1 MFKLGIIGIG
11 KMGSSILD
19 GAVKANLFSP
29 KDVAIYTT
37 NLDHRKKYSQ
47 EGYNILENE
56 ASLFSNSQIILL
68 AVKPQVYE
76 EVLKYAN
83 GIDFSDKC
91 IISLAPGISI
101 SYLERY
107 FNNAT
112 IVRAMPNTPAIL
124 KLSATTLCKN
134 KDNDLSK
141 KAIALFDQIGY
152 QCELEEKYIDEAI
165 PINGSMPAYLYSFAK
180 EFINNGV
187 SRGLDYENAKILC
200 AKSIIGSAQ
209 MLLDSKDSI
218 DTLINNVCSKK
229 GTTIEGLEALYN
241 NDFKKSIDKCYEACV
256 NRSKELAKK

>member
-19 GAVKANLFSP
+19 GAIKANLFSS

-37 NLDHRKKYSQ
+37 NLEHRKKYSQ
-47 EGYNILENE
+47 EGYNLLENE
-56 ASLFSNSQIILL
+56 ASLFSNSKMILL

-112 IVRAMPNTPAIL
+112 IIQN
-124 KLSATTLCKN
+124 
-134 KDNDLSK
+134 
-141 KAIALFDQIGY
+141 LFR
-152 QCELEEKYIDEAI
+152 I
-165 PINGSMPAYLYSFAK
+165 PG
-180 EFINNGV
+180 
-187 SRGLDYENAKILC
+187 
-200 AKSIIGSAQ
+200 SIIPSLWHIIGDF
-209 MLLDSKDSI
+209 LLPG
-218 DTLINNVCSKK
+218 C
-229 GTTIEGLEALYN
+229 
-241 NDFKKSIDKCYEACV
+241 
-256 NRSKELAKK
+256 